1 MPGLVFLFVSPLVGR
16 YTILSMAYSHEGA
29 GVRPELLSI
38 HFYLLT
44 ACAHAVTYKTDKI
57 GCKGYPLC
65 QVRHPLDIFLN

>member
-1 MPGLVFLFVSPLVGR
+1 
-16 YTILSMAYSHEGA
+16 MAYSHEGA